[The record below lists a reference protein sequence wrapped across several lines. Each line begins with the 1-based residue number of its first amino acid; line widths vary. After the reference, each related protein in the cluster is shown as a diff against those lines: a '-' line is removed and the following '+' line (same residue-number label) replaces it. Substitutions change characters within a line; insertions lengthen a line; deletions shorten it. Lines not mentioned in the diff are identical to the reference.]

1 MDTIREEQYSRMR
14 LFGAL
19 KNIARKLTGK
29 TVLDEDTAE
38 ELEEALIG
46 ADVAYETVTKILQRL
61 HDSKAHPEGVEAGLR
76 EIICE
81 LMGADGPQGLVYGPQ
96 PPTVIFVAGVNGVG
110 KTTTIAKLA
119 HLYRREGKRVLL
131 CAADTFRAAAIEQL
145 EIWAGRV
152 GADIVKGQP
161 GADPAAVVFDG
172 INAARARGADVVIV
186 DTAGRLHTKS
196 NLMEELRKIVRTVEK
211 TAGRP
216 PDETLLVLDATT
228 GQNAIAQA
236 REFLNAINVTGLVLS
251 KMDSSARGGTV
262 LSIRDELGV
271 PVRYIGTG
279 EKVEDLELF
288 DPREFA
294 RQLLEG

>member
-1 MDTIREEQYSRMR
+1 MPVDTIREEQYSRMR

-161 GADPAAVVFDG
+161 GADPA
-172 INAARARGADVVIV
+172 DVVIV